1 MSATRVAQD
10 ALDFSKQL
18 IKSMPFD
25 RVWDQI
31 AQEASNY
38 IWIAAP
44 WRWTMGVI
52 TPITLTAAS
61 QTFTVAS
68 PPSDY
73 LRLEQCFIS
82 DGHTARE
89 VKPVSSIPGAATLT
103 RQPNYVATNAIS
115 GATPSQIIFEAL
127 YPVIPVGQTHQFW
140 AWYKKIVPNLIN
152 NLQTPGALL
161 MDDDYYQL
169 YTEWVLYYAYRY
181 ADDQRAGGAT
191 VTVTAQGDRQIA
203 YSGQLAVAHAALE
216 ELRRSELILYSFPK
230 TPSPEKDH

>member
-1 MSATRVAQD
+1 MSATRTPQD

-38 IWIAAP
+38 IWTAAP
-44 WRWTMGVI
+44 WRWAVGVI
-52 TPITLTAAS
+52 SPIPLTAGT
-61 QTFTVAS
+61 QTFNYVT
-68 PPSDY
+68 PPTDF

-82 DGHTARE
+82 NGSSARE
-89 VKPVSSIPGAATLT
+89 VKPVSSMPLSATLT
-103 RQPNYVATNAIS
+103 RPPNFVSTSSITS
-115 GATPSQIIFEAL
+115 STPSQISFEAL
-127 YPVIPVGQTHQFW
+127 YPAIPSGQTHEFW
-140 AWYKKIVPNLIN
+140 AWYKKIVPSLVGQLNI
-152 NLQTPGALL
+152 PGALV

-181 ADDQRAGGAT
+181 ADDQRAGGAQ
-191 VTVTAQGDRQIA
+191 VTLNSQGERQIA

-216 ELRRSELILYSFPK
+216 ELRRSELILYSFPQ
-230 TPSPEKDH
+230 TPSPEKSH